1 MDKLQDCDDGLT
13 FKQFVRMICMDP
25 WKQYVPE
32 EVTAALLTAA
42 LLTAA
47 LLTGALLSITAI
59 LHHSQSYFWSH
70 ILLSALIDNTVRVA
84 QQETQS

>member
-32 EVTAALLTAA
+32 EVTAA